1 MRRTWRWAVV
11 AAVVAALVALPFLVS
26 AVPVGQAAGAGSAA
40 ALLERIQASRT
51 HPYAGYAE
59 STGSLALPTTD
70 QLSDVASLLGGRTQV
85 RAWWRSA
92 DDWRSDT
99 VTPVGELSTRTS
111 ATEVQVWDFEDSDV
125 AVTPP
130 DVASAVRLPRV
141 GDTLPPE
148 LAARLLSGATTG
160 QVTTLAARRV
170 AGRPA
175 DGLAMTPDDP
185 LSSIARVDVWADRA
199 SGIPVLVE
207 VFGRTSDTAAL
218 SSTFLDFTD
227 VDPSPQE
234 VAFSPPPG
242 ARVFIR
248 QRFDLVRSIGRV
260 PDAGLP
266 DRLLGFAR
274 TPPQPGL
281 EGIGQYGSGVTQVA
295 VGALPERAARSLLE
309 QIRLA
314 STAVKLPEGTAISV
328 GPVSLLVTD
337 PQVTGQTWLVAG
349 TLTPQGLARAAT
361 ELRPAAGASS

>member
-1 MRRTWRWAVV
+1 MRRTWRWVVV
-11 AAVVAALVALPFLVS
+11 AAVVALLVGLPSLVR
-26 AVPVGQAAGAGSAA
+26 AFPVGAGNAGSAA
-40 ALLERIQASRT
+40 ALLDRIRASRT

-99 VTPVGELSTRTS
+99 VTPAGELSTRTS
-111 ATEVQVWDFEDSDV
+111 PTDVQVWDFEDSDV
-125 AVTPP
+125 AVTGP
-130 DVASAVRLPRV
+130 DVAGAVRLPRV

-148 LAARLLSGATTG
+148 LAARLLSGATAA
-160 QVTTLAARRV
+160 QVTTLSPRRV
-170 AGRPA
+170 AGRAA
-175 DGLAMTPDDP
+175 DGLRMTPGDP
-185 LSSIARVDVWADRA
+185 LSSIARVEVWADQA

-207 VFGRTSDTAAL
+207 VFGRTSATAAL

-227 VDPSPQE
+227 AEPSVQE
-234 VAFSPPPG
+234 VTFNPPPG
-242 ARVFIR
+242 ARVFTR
-248 QRFDLVRSIGRV
+248 QRFDLVRAIGQV
-260 PDAGLP
+260 PDTNLP
-266 DRLLGFAR
+266 GRLLGFVR
-274 TPPQPGL
+274 TPSQPGL

-295 VGALPERAARSLLE
+295 VGALPERAARSLVE
-309 QIRLA
+309 QLRLA

-349 TLTPQGLARAAT
+349 TLTPAGLAQAAAELRAAT
-361 ELRPAAGASS
+361 GEAS